1 MRALLIVFCKEL
13 RENARDRRSLLS
25 ALVLGPLGAP
35 LLFTVLMNVTLERS
49 QQRAA
54 QPLELAV
61 AGGNHAPNLVAFLRQ
76 QGAHVVPFAG
86 DAAAAA
92 GAVQARRQKLVLVVP
107 ANYGARLR
115 AGKPAALQLVA
126 DSSDTSAGGDRA
138 RADALLRGYASR
150 LAALRLQARGLA
162 PTLVQPIVIDDVDVS
177 TPAGR
182 ALLVIGMLSF
192 FVVIAM
198 LMGGLYVAI
207 DTTAGE
213 RERGSLEPLL
223 TTPVARREL
232 VFGKILA
239 TCAYMLL
246 SLALTIAA
254 FAVCLTFVP
263 LETLGMSANFGPR
276 VALAVF
282 GVMAPFVPLGAAI
295 MTVVA
300 SFTRSYREAQSWLTA
315 VLLVPTVPIVFAAIY
330 QVPTR
335 GALMWIPSL
344 SQHLL
349 VNSLLR
355 GEPLH
360 AAHVVLSAGT
370 ALACGALLA
379 LVAARL
385 YEREAILG

>member
-1 MRALLIVFCKEL
+1 MRALLVVYLKEL
-13 RENARDRRSLLS
+13 RENARDRRTLLS

-61 AGGNHAPNLVAFLRQ
+61 AGARHAPNLVTFLRQ

-92 GAVQARRQKLVLVVP
+92 EAVRARQQRLVLVVP

-115 AGKPAALQLVA
+115 AGEPAALQLVA
-126 DSSDTSAGGDRA
+126 DSSDTSASGDRA
-138 RADALLRGYASR
+138 RAGALLRGYASQ

-162 PTLVQPIVIDDVDVS
+162 PTLVQPVVIDDVDVS

-192 FVVIAM
+192 FIVFAT

-207 DTTAGE
+207 DATAGE

-239 TCAYMLL
+239 TCSYMLL

-254 FAVCLTFVP
+254 FAVSLAFVP
-263 LETLGMSANFGPR
+263 LESLGMSANFGPR

-282 GVMAPFVPLGAAI
+282 GVMAPFVPLGAAS

-330 QVPTR
+330 QVPAR

-349 VNSLLR
+349 VHSLLR
-355 GEPLH
+355 AEPLH
-360 AAHVVLSAGT
+360 AAHVALSAGT
-370 ALACGALLA
+370 ALGCGALLA
-379 LVAARL
+379 MVAARL

>member
-1 MRALLIVFCKEL
+1 MRAVLVVFLKEL
-13 RENARDRRSLLS
+13 RENARDRRTLLS

-61 AGGNHAPNLVAFLRQ
+61 AGGRYAPNLLAFLRQ
-76 QGAHVVPFAG
+76 QGAHVAPFAG
-86 DAAAAA
+86 DAAAAIE
-92 GAVQARRQKLVLVVP
+92 AVRARRQKLVLVVP
-107 ANYGARLR
+107 ANYAARLR
-115 AGKPAALQLVA
+115 AGEPAALQLVA
-126 DSSDTSAGGDRA
+126 DSSDTSAAGDRV
-138 RADALLRGYASR
+138 RAGALLRGYGSQ

-162 PTLVQPIVIDDVDVS
+162 PTLVQPVVVDDVDVS
-177 TPAGR
+177 TPASR
-182 ALLVIGMLSF
+182 ALLVLGMLSYF
-192 FVVIAM
+192 IVFAT
-198 LMGGLYVAI
+198 LMGGLYVAT
-207 DTTAGE
+207 DATAGE
-213 RERGSLEPLL
+213 RERGSLEPRL
-223 TTPVARREL
+223 TTPVARREI

-246 SLALTIAA
+246 SLGLTIAA
-254 FAVCLTFVP
+254 FAVSLAFVP
-263 LETLGMSANFGPR
+263 LESLGMSANFGPR

-282 GVMAPFVPLGAAI
+282 GVMAPFVPFGAAI
-295 MTVVA
+295 MTIVA

-315 VLLVPTVPIVFAAIY
+315 VLLVPTVPIIFAAIY

-349 VNSLLR
+349 INSLLR
-355 GEPLH
+355 AEPLH
-360 AAHVVLSAGT
+360 AAHVALSAGT
-370 ALACGALLA
+370 ALVCGALLA
-379 LVAARL
+379 LLAARL

>member
-1 MRALLIVFCKEL
+1 MRALLIVFLKEL
-13 RENARDRRSLLS
+13 RENARDRRTLLS

-35 LLFTVLMNVTLERS
+35 LLFTVVMNVTLERS

-86 DAAAAA
+86 DAAAAVRA
-92 GAVQARRQKLVLVVP
+92 GPQKLVLVVP
-107 ANYGARLR
+107 ADYGARLR
-115 AGKPAALQLVA
+115 AGEPATLQLVV

-138 RADALLRGYASR
+138 RADALLRGYASH

-192 FVVIAM
+192 FVVFAM

-207 DTTAGE
+207 DATAGE

-232 VFGKILA
+232 VFGKVLA

-254 FAVCLTFVP
+254 FAACLTFVP

-282 GVMAPFVPLGAAI
+282 GVMAPFVPLGAAA

-335 GALMWIPSL
+335 GALMWVPSL

-370 ALACGALLA
+370 ALVCGALLA